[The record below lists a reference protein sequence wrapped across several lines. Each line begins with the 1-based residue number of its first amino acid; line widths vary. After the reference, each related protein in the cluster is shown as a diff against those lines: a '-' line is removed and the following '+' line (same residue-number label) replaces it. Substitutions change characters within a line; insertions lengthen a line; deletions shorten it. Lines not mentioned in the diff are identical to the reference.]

1 MKKYSFELEDI
12 LEYKKFD
19 QEQAEQEFAKALSVE
34 NEIQQ
39 KIEYIAQQYLIT
51 KEKFK
56 NTKDFNL
63 IISQNQYFNL
73 LDFQK
78 EELLKELAQAKI
90 ITEQKKEI
98 LQEKM
103 KATSALEKL
112 KERDKEEYDQLVN
125 FEENEFID
133 DLATKWSNIQTYK
146 NNNDM
151 PNYAIE
157 VHSLK
162 SDCKYLG
169 FMTLDGNNKTFLS
182 EKIQYEANKIV
193 QDCYN
198 ETLDLL
204 KNNINDLHIV
214 SNHLF
219 ENETMT
225 HEELKSLIRKEM
237 C

>member
-12 LEYKKFD
+12 LEYKKID

-56 NTKDFNL
+56 NTKNFDL

-112 KERDKEEYDQLVN
+112 KELDKEEYDQLVN

-133 DLATKWSNIQTYK
+133 DLAT
-146 NNNDM
+146 
-151 PNYAIE
+151 
-157 VHSLK
+157 
-162 SDCKYLG
+162 
-169 FMTLDGNNKTFLS
+169 
-182 EKIQYEANKIV
+182 
-193 QDCYN
+193 
-198 ETLDLL
+198 
-204 KNNINDLHIV
+204 
-214 SNHLF
+214 
-219 ENETMT
+219 T
-225 HEELKSLIRKEM
+225 HFKG
-237 C
+237 

>member
-56 NTKDFNL
+56 NTKNFDL

-90 ITEQKKEI
+90 IAEQKKEI

-112 KERDKEEYDQLVN
+112 KEHDKEEYDQLVN

-133 DLATKWSNIQTYK
+133 DLAT
-146 NNNDM
+146 
-151 PNYAIE
+151 
-157 VHSLK
+157 
-162 SDCKYLG
+162 
-169 FMTLDGNNKTFLS
+169 
-182 EKIQYEANKIV
+182 
-193 QDCYN
+193 
-198 ETLDLL
+198 
-204 KNNINDLHIV
+204 
-214 SNHLF
+214 
-219 ENETMT
+219 T
-225 HEELKSLIRKEM
+225 HFKG
-237 C
+237 

>member
-56 NTKDFNL
+56 NTKNFDL

-133 DLATKWSNIQTYK
+133 DLAT
-146 NNNDM
+146 
-151 PNYAIE
+151 
-157 VHSLK
+157 
-162 SDCKYLG
+162 
-169 FMTLDGNNKTFLS
+169 
-182 EKIQYEANKIV
+182 
-193 QDCYN
+193 
-198 ETLDLL
+198 
-204 KNNINDLHIV
+204 
-214 SNHLF
+214 
-219 ENETMT
+219 T
-225 HEELKSLIRKEM
+225 HFKG
-237 C
+237 

>member
-19 QEQAEQEFAKALSVE
+19 QEQAEQEFAKALAVE

-133 DLATKWSNIQTYK
+133 DLAT
-146 NNNDM
+146 
-151 PNYAIE
+151 
-157 VHSLK
+157 
-162 SDCKYLG
+162 
-169 FMTLDGNNKTFLS
+169 
-182 EKIQYEANKIV
+182 
-193 QDCYN
+193 
-198 ETLDLL
+198 
-204 KNNINDLHIV
+204 
-214 SNHLF
+214 
-219 ENETMT
+219 T
-225 HEELKSLIRKEM
+225 HFKG
-237 C
+237 

>member
-133 DLATKWSNIQTYK
+133 DLAT
-146 NNNDM
+146 
-151 PNYAIE
+151 
-157 VHSLK
+157 
-162 SDCKYLG
+162 
-169 FMTLDGNNKTFLS
+169 
-182 EKIQYEANKIV
+182 
-193 QDCYN
+193 
-198 ETLDLL
+198 
-204 KNNINDLHIV
+204 
-214 SNHLF
+214 
-219 ENETMT
+219 T
-225 HEELKSLIRKEM
+225 HFKG
-237 C
+237 

>member
-112 KERDKEEYDQLVN
+112 KERDKGEYDQLVN

-133 DLATKWSNIQTYK
+133 DLAT
-146 NNNDM
+146 
-151 PNYAIE
+151 
-157 VHSLK
+157 
-162 SDCKYLG
+162 
-169 FMTLDGNNKTFLS
+169 
-182 EKIQYEANKIV
+182 
-193 QDCYN
+193 
-198 ETLDLL
+198 
-204 KNNINDLHIV
+204 
-214 SNHLF
+214 
-219 ENETMT
+219 T
-225 HEELKSLIRKEM
+225 HFKG
-237 C
+237 

>member
-73 LDFQK
+73 LDFQR

-133 DLATKWSNIQTYK
+133 DLAT
-146 NNNDM
+146 
-151 PNYAIE
+151 
-157 VHSLK
+157 
-162 SDCKYLG
+162 
-169 FMTLDGNNKTFLS
+169 
-182 EKIQYEANKIV
+182 
-193 QDCYN
+193 
-198 ETLDLL
+198 
-204 KNNINDLHIV
+204 
-214 SNHLF
+214 
-219 ENETMT
+219 T
-225 HEELKSLIRKEM
+225 HFKG
-237 C
+237 

>member
-56 NTKDFNL
+56 NTKNFDL

-112 KERDKEEYDQLVN
+112 KEHDKEEYDQLVN

-133 DLATKWSNIQTYK
+133 DLAT
-146 NNNDM
+146 
-151 PNYAIE
+151 
-157 VHSLK
+157 
-162 SDCKYLG
+162 
-169 FMTLDGNNKTFLS
+169 
-182 EKIQYEANKIV
+182 
-193 QDCYN
+193 
-198 ETLDLL
+198 
-204 KNNINDLHIV
+204 
-214 SNHLF
+214 
-219 ENETMT
+219 T
-225 HEELKSLIRKEM
+225 HFKG
-237 C
+237 

>member
-112 KERDKEEYDQLVN
+112 KEHDKEEYDQLVN

-133 DLATKWSNIQTYK
+133 DLAT
-146 NNNDM
+146 
-151 PNYAIE
+151 
-157 VHSLK
+157 
-162 SDCKYLG
+162 
-169 FMTLDGNNKTFLS
+169 
-182 EKIQYEANKIV
+182 
-193 QDCYN
+193 
-198 ETLDLL
+198 
-204 KNNINDLHIV
+204 
-214 SNHLF
+214 
-219 ENETMT
+219 T
-225 HEELKSLIRKEM
+225 HFKG
-237 C
+237 

>member
-56 NTKDFNL
+56 NTRDFNL

-133 DLATKWSNIQTYK
+133 DLAT
-146 NNNDM
+146 
-151 PNYAIE
+151 
-157 VHSLK
+157 
-162 SDCKYLG
+162 
-169 FMTLDGNNKTFLS
+169 
-182 EKIQYEANKIV
+182 
-193 QDCYN
+193 
-198 ETLDLL
+198 
-204 KNNINDLHIV
+204 
-214 SNHLF
+214 
-219 ENETMT
+219 T
-225 HEELKSLIRKEM
+225 HFKG
-237 C
+237 

>member
-12 LEYKKFD
+12 LEYKKFG

-56 NTKDFNL
+56 NTKNFDL

-133 DLATKWSNIQTYK
+133 DLAT
-146 NNNDM
+146 
-151 PNYAIE
+151 
-157 VHSLK
+157 
-162 SDCKYLG
+162 
-169 FMTLDGNNKTFLS
+169 
-182 EKIQYEANKIV
+182 
-193 QDCYN
+193 
-198 ETLDLL
+198 
-204 KNNINDLHIV
+204 
-214 SNHLF
+214 
-219 ENETMT
+219 T
-225 HEELKSLIRKEM
+225 HFKG
-237 C
+237 

>member
-56 NTKDFNL
+56 NTKDFNF

-133 DLATKWSNIQTYK
+133 DLAT
-146 NNNDM
+146 
-151 PNYAIE
+151 
-157 VHSLK
+157 
-162 SDCKYLG
+162 
-169 FMTLDGNNKTFLS
+169 
-182 EKIQYEANKIV
+182 
-193 QDCYN
+193 
-198 ETLDLL
+198 
-204 KNNINDLHIV
+204 
-214 SNHLF
+214 
-219 ENETMT
+219 T
-225 HEELKSLIRKEM
+225 HFKG
-237 C
+237 

>member
-56 NTKDFNL
+56 NTKD
-63 IISQNQYFNL
+63 FNL

-133 DLATKWSNIQTYK
+133 DLAT
-146 NNNDM
+146 
-151 PNYAIE
+151 
-157 VHSLK
+157 
-162 SDCKYLG
+162 
-169 FMTLDGNNKTFLS
+169 
-182 EKIQYEANKIV
+182 
-193 QDCYN
+193 
-198 ETLDLL
+198 
-204 KNNINDLHIV
+204 
-214 SNHLF
+214 
-219 ENETMT
+219 T
-225 HEELKSLIRKEM
+225 HFKG
-237 C
+237 

>member
-112 KERDKEEYDQLVN
+112 KERDKEEYNQLVN

-133 DLATKWSNIQTYK
+133 DLAT
-146 NNNDM
+146 
-151 PNYAIE
+151 
-157 VHSLK
+157 
-162 SDCKYLG
+162 
-169 FMTLDGNNKTFLS
+169 
-182 EKIQYEANKIV
+182 
-193 QDCYN
+193 
-198 ETLDLL
+198 
-204 KNNINDLHIV
+204 
-214 SNHLF
+214 
-219 ENETMT
+219 T
-225 HEELKSLIRKEM
+225 HFKG
-237 C
+237 

>member
-56 NTKDFNL
+56 NTKNFDL

-133 DLATKWSNIQTYK
+133 DLAT
-146 NNNDM
+146 
-151 PNYAIE
+151 
-157 VHSLK
+157 
-162 SDCKYLG
+162 
-169 FMTLDGNNKTFLS
+169 
-182 EKIQYEANKIV
+182 
-193 QDCYN
+193 
-198 ETLDLL
+198 
-204 KNNINDLHIV
+204 
-214 SNHLF
+214 
-219 ENETMT
+219 T
-225 HEELKSLIRKEM
+225 HFK
-237 C
+237 

>member
-103 KATSALEKL
+103 KSTSALEKL

-133 DLATKWSNIQTYK
+133 DLAT
-146 NNNDM
+146 
-151 PNYAIE
+151 
-157 VHSLK
+157 
-162 SDCKYLG
+162 
-169 FMTLDGNNKTFLS
+169 
-182 EKIQYEANKIV
+182 
-193 QDCYN
+193 
-198 ETLDLL
+198 
-204 KNNINDLHIV
+204 
-214 SNHLF
+214 
-219 ENETMT
+219 T
-225 HEELKSLIRKEM
+225 HFKG
-237 C
+237 

>member
-39 KIEYIAQQYLIT
+39 KLEQIQKEEQEIT

-56 NTKDFNL
+56 NTKNFDL

-133 DLATKWSNIQTYK
+133 DLAT
-146 NNNDM
+146 
-151 PNYAIE
+151 
-157 VHSLK
+157 
-162 SDCKYLG
+162 
-169 FMTLDGNNKTFLS
+169 
-182 EKIQYEANKIV
+182 
-193 QDCYN
+193 
-198 ETLDLL
+198 
-204 KNNINDLHIV
+204 
-214 SNHLF
+214 
-219 ENETMT
+219 T
-225 HEELKSLIRKEM
+225 HFKG
-237 C
+237 

>member
-19 QEQAEQEFAKALSVE
+19 QEQAEQEFAKALAVE

-51 KEKFK
+51 REKFK

-112 KERDKEEYDQLVN
+112 KEHDKEEYDQLVN

-133 DLATKWSNIQTYK
+133 DLAT
-146 NNNDM
+146 
-151 PNYAIE
+151 
-157 VHSLK
+157 
-162 SDCKYLG
+162 
-169 FMTLDGNNKTFLS
+169 
-182 EKIQYEANKIV
+182 
-193 QDCYN
+193 
-198 ETLDLL
+198 
-204 KNNINDLHIV
+204 
-214 SNHLF
+214 
-219 ENETMT
+219 T
-225 HEELKSLIRKEM
+225 HFKG
-237 C
+237 

>member
-63 IISQNQYFNL
+63 IISQNRYFNL

-112 KERDKEEYDQLVN
+112 KELDKEEYDQLVN

-133 DLATKWSNIQTYK
+133 DLAT
-146 NNNDM
+146 
-151 PNYAIE
+151 
-157 VHSLK
+157 
-162 SDCKYLG
+162 
-169 FMTLDGNNKTFLS
+169 
-182 EKIQYEANKIV
+182 
-193 QDCYN
+193 
-198 ETLDLL
+198 
-204 KNNINDLHIV
+204 
-214 SNHLF
+214 
-219 ENETMT
+219 T
-225 HEELKSLIRKEM
+225 HFKG
-237 C
+237 

>member
-56 NTKDFNL
+56 NTKNFDL

-78 EELLKELAQAKI
+78 EELLKELVQAKI

-112 KERDKEEYDQLVN
+112 KELDKEEYDQLVN

-133 DLATKWSNIQTYK
+133 DLAT
-146 NNNDM
+146 
-151 PNYAIE
+151 
-157 VHSLK
+157 
-162 SDCKYLG
+162 
-169 FMTLDGNNKTFLS
+169 
-182 EKIQYEANKIV
+182 
-193 QDCYN
+193 
-198 ETLDLL
+198 
-204 KNNINDLHIV
+204 
-214 SNHLF
+214 
-219 ENETMT
+219 T
-225 HEELKSLIRKEM
+225 HFKG
-237 C
+237 

>member
-19 QEQAEQEFAKALSVE
+19 QEQAEQEFARALSVE

-56 NTKDFNL
+56 NTKNFDL

-98 LQEKM
+98 LQETLQ
-103 KATSALEKL
+103 KARFLGGLINTAAAADIWTKVFTTS
-112 KERDKEEYDQLVN
+112 
-125 FEENEFID
+125 
-133 DLATKWSNIQTYK
+133 
-146 NNNDM
+146 
-151 PNYAIE
+151 
-157 VHSLK
+157 
-162 SDCKYLG
+162 
-169 FMTLDGNNKTFLS
+169 
-182 EKIQYEANKIV
+182 
-193 QDCYN
+193 
-198 ETLDLL
+198 L
-204 KNNINDLHIV
+204 KNNKKL
-214 SNHLF
+214 
-219 ENETMT
+219 
-225 HEELKSLIRKEM
+225 LI
-237 C
+237 

>member
-39 KIEYIAQQYLIT
+39 KIEYIARQYLIT

-133 DLATKWSNIQTYK
+133 DLAT
-146 NNNDM
+146 
-151 PNYAIE
+151 
-157 VHSLK
+157 
-162 SDCKYLG
+162 
-169 FMTLDGNNKTFLS
+169 
-182 EKIQYEANKIV
+182 
-193 QDCYN
+193 
-198 ETLDLL
+198 
-204 KNNINDLHIV
+204 
-214 SNHLF
+214 
-219 ENETMT
+219 T
-225 HEELKSLIRKEM
+225 HFKG
-237 C
+237 

>member
-56 NTKDFNL
+56 NTKNFDL

-112 KERDKEEYDQLVN
+112 KELDKEEYDQLVN

-133 DLATKWSNIQTYK
+133 DLATTHYKGEINI
-146 NNNDM
+146 
-151 PNYAIE
+151 
-157 VHSLK
+157 
-162 SDCKYLG
+162 
-169 FMTLDGNNKTFLS
+169 
-182 EKIQYEANKIV
+182 
-193 QDCYN
+193 
-198 ETLDLL
+198 
-204 KNNINDLHIV
+204 
-214 SNHLF
+214 
-219 ENETMT
+219 
-225 HEELKSLIRKEM
+225 
-237 C
+237 

>member
-98 LQEKM
+98 LQEK
-103 KATSALEKL
+103 
-112 KERDKEEYDQLVN
+112 
-125 FEENEFID
+125 
-133 DLATKWSNIQTYK
+133 
-146 NNNDM
+146 
-151 PNYAIE
+151 
-157 VHSLK
+157 
-162 SDCKYLG
+162 
-169 FMTLDGNNKTFLS
+169 
-182 EKIQYEANKIV
+182 
-193 QDCYN
+193 
-198 ETLDLL
+198 
-204 KNNINDLHIV
+204 
-214 SNHLF
+214 
-219 ENETMT
+219 
-225 HEELKSLIRKEM
+225 
-237 C
+237 

>member
-56 NTKDFNL
+56 NTKNFDL
-63 IISQNQYFNL
+63 IISQNQYFSL

-112 KERDKEEYDQLVN
+112 KELDKEEYDQLVN
-125 FEENEFID
+125 FEENEFTD
-133 DLATKWSNIQTYK
+133 DLAT
-146 NNNDM
+146 
-151 PNYAIE
+151 
-157 VHSLK
+157 
-162 SDCKYLG
+162 
-169 FMTLDGNNKTFLS
+169 
-182 EKIQYEANKIV
+182 
-193 QDCYN
+193 
-198 ETLDLL
+198 
-204 KNNINDLHIV
+204 
-214 SNHLF
+214 
-219 ENETMT
+219 T
-225 HEELKSLIRKEM
+225 HFKG
-237 C
+237 

>member
-19 QEQAEQEFAKALSVE
+19 QEQAEQEFAKALAVE

-112 KERDKEEYDQLVN
+112 KEHDKEEYDQLVN

-133 DLATKWSNIQTYK
+133 DLAT
-146 NNNDM
+146 
-151 PNYAIE
+151 
-157 VHSLK
+157 
-162 SDCKYLG
+162 
-169 FMTLDGNNKTFLS
+169 
-182 EKIQYEANKIV
+182 
-193 QDCYN
+193 
-198 ETLDLL
+198 
-204 KNNINDLHIV
+204 
-214 SNHLF
+214 
-219 ENETMT
+219 T
-225 HEELKSLIRKEM
+225 HFKG
-237 C
+237 

>member
-78 EELLKELAQAKI
+78 EELLKELAKAKI

-133 DLATKWSNIQTYK
+133 DLAT
-146 NNNDM
+146 
-151 PNYAIE
+151 
-157 VHSLK
+157 
-162 SDCKYLG
+162 
-169 FMTLDGNNKTFLS
+169 
-182 EKIQYEANKIV
+182 
-193 QDCYN
+193 
-198 ETLDLL
+198 
-204 KNNINDLHIV
+204 
-214 SNHLF
+214 
-219 ENETMT
+219 T
-225 HEELKSLIRKEM
+225 HFKG
-237 C
+237 

>member
-51 KEKFK
+51 REKFK

-133 DLATKWSNIQTYK
+133 DLAT
-146 NNNDM
+146 
-151 PNYAIE
+151 
-157 VHSLK
+157 
-162 SDCKYLG
+162 
-169 FMTLDGNNKTFLS
+169 
-182 EKIQYEANKIV
+182 
-193 QDCYN
+193 
-198 ETLDLL
+198 
-204 KNNINDLHIV
+204 
-214 SNHLF
+214 
-219 ENETMT
+219 T
-225 HEELKSLIRKEM
+225 HFKG
-237 C
+237 

>member
-39 KIEYIAQQYLIT
+39 KIEYIAQQYLTT

-133 DLATKWSNIQTYK
+133 DLAT
-146 NNNDM
+146 
-151 PNYAIE
+151 
-157 VHSLK
+157 
-162 SDCKYLG
+162 
-169 FMTLDGNNKTFLS
+169 
-182 EKIQYEANKIV
+182 
-193 QDCYN
+193 
-198 ETLDLL
+198 
-204 KNNINDLHIV
+204 
-214 SNHLF
+214 
-219 ENETMT
+219 T
-225 HEELKSLIRKEM
+225 HFKG
-237 C
+237 

>member
-56 NTKDFNL
+56 NTKNFDL

-112 KERDKEEYDQLVN
+112 KELDKEEYDQLVN
-125 FEENEFID
+125 FAENEFID
-133 DLATKWSNIQTYK
+133 DLATTHYK
-146 NNNDM
+146 
-151 PNYAIE
+151 
-157 VHSLK
+157 
-162 SDCKYLG
+162 G
-169 FMTLDGNNKTFLS
+169 
-182 EKIQYEANKIV
+182 
-193 QDCYN
+193 
-198 ETLDLL
+198 
-204 KNNINDLHIV
+204 
-214 SNHLF
+214 
-219 ENETMT
+219 
-225 HEELKSLIRKEM
+225 
-237 C
+237 

>member
-56 NTKDFNL
+56 NTKDFDL

-133 DLATKWSNIQTYK
+133 DLAT
-146 NNNDM
+146 
-151 PNYAIE
+151 
-157 VHSLK
+157 
-162 SDCKYLG
+162 
-169 FMTLDGNNKTFLS
+169 
-182 EKIQYEANKIV
+182 
-193 QDCYN
+193 
-198 ETLDLL
+198 
-204 KNNINDLHIV
+204 
-214 SNHLF
+214 
-219 ENETMT
+219 T
-225 HEELKSLIRKEM
+225 HFKG
-237 C
+237 